1 MDGDQGVKQ
10 VALKIEN
17 MENAYCALND
27 ALQNAMTIM
36 VQKAASEATI
46 ALTINIDMP
55 GVDVT
60 GRMVPMI
67 KYKTSVKV
75 PVDVKNIGTVGNV
88 GQLYWDQ
95 DEHVWMMSLEGEQ
108 IKLE

>member
-1 MDGDQGVKQ
+1 MKQ

-17 MENAYCALND
+17 MENAYRALND

-36 VQKAASEATI
+36 AQKAATDATVVM
-46 ALTINIDMP
+46 TINFEMP
-55 GVDVT
+55 GMFD
-60 GRMVPMI
+60 GRLKPNI

-75 PVDVKNIGTVGNV
+75 PVSVNNIGQVKNLSD
-88 GQLYWDQ
+88 LYWDQ
-95 DEHVWMMSLEGEQ
+95 DSHEWMISVEGEQ